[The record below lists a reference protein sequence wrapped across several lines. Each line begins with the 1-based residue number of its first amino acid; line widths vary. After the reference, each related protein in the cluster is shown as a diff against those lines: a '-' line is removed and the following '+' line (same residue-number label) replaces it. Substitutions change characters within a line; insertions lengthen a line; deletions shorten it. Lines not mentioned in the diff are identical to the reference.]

1 MSRFDDDDRY
11 GDVADGWQRLSGIFV
26 ISDLRGP
33 ACEHVMALQRRFDPK
48 LANSVAPHITLAG
61 SSGVGPIHADTR
73 VEELRRALEPIAA
86 STPPLELKLGRPV
99 RFMQRE
105 IVVLPLDPH
114 GPLRELHERIRAS
127 GLRFHPARHAFTP
140 HVTISFYPELTRERL
155 RELLAVRVE
164 EPLVI
169 DHIRCSLSHDSQRP
183 KLILELPL
191 GRGESGVGTG
201 DWGLGNSPPS
211 RVPDR

>member
-11 GDVADGWQRLSGIFV
+11 DDVGEGWQRLSGIFV
-26 ISDLRGP
+26 IADLRGP
-33 ACEHVMALQRRFDPK
+33 ACDRVTELQRRFDPK
-48 LANSVAPHITLAG
+48 LASSVAPHLTLAG
-61 SSGVGPIHADTR
+61 SSGVGPIHADTP

-86 STPPLELKLGRPV
+86 ATPPLALKFGRPV

-127 GLRFHPARHAFTP
+127 GLRFHPTRHAFTP

-164 EPLVI
+164 ETLVI
-169 DHIRCSLSHDSQRP
+169 DHIRCSLSHDAQRP
-183 KLILELPL
+183 RLMLELAL
-191 GRGESGVGTG
+191 GSGEWGVGSE
-201 DWGLGNSPPS
+201 DRGLGTGPRS
-211 RVPDR
+211 RTSDR